1 VQAHGCRRSG
11 NESSKSVGKIA
22 DAAGLINGYGRG
34 IENLAGVDGV
44 GVTDDVAGCKALV
57 SLKWG
62 HCGATG
68 IDL

>member
-1 VQAHGCRRSG
+1 MQAHCCERSG
-11 NESSKSVGKIA
+11 DESTKSVGKIA

-34 IENLAGVDGV
+34 MENLAGVDGV
-44 GVTDDVAGCKALV
+44 GVTDDVAGGKALV

-62 HCGATG
+62 HRGATG

>member
-1 VQAHGCRRSG
+1 MQAHGCGRSG
-11 NESSKSVGKIA
+11 NESTESVGKIA
-22 DAAGLINGYGRG
+22 DATGLINGYGRG

-44 GVTDDVAGCKALV
+44 GVADDVAGCKALV

-62 HCGATG
+62 RCGATG